1 MYKKDLIPN
10 FIIFHFGS
18 KNSLE
23 YQFSISLILNFCVK
37 MMNEKLNL
45 KWHSHADHF
54 QEVIGSLYSSV
65 ESSDVTLVCDDQV
78 KFKAHKFVLK
88 SCSPVFKSI
97 LEEANE
103 TDKAIVYLRGVN
115 QAELGTVLEFIY
127 LGQAALYQER
137 MNEFLKLGK
146 DLQIKQLKEVQDE
159 VDQNEKESEVAN
171 EEIVI
176 DNNDYIVSFEENEL
190 ASGDDIPYNNSEI
203 KAVSTEDLVDKVS
216 SIISSY
222 DTTCPQCGKV
232 FTQRA
237 SMMQHVREIHEGKK
251 FPCNMCSYQATRSSN
266 LTQHKLRVHKLELK
280 VKENKDCI

>member
-1 MYKKDLIPN
+1 
-10 FIIFHFGS
+10 
-18 KNSLE
+18 
-23 YQFSISLILNFCVK
+23 
-37 MMNEKLNL
+37 MNYEKFNL

-97 LEEANE
+97 LEEGNE
-103 TDKAIVYLRGVN
+103 TDKPIVYLRGVN
-115 QAELGTVLEFIY
+115 QAELGTILEFIY
-127 LGQAALYQER
+127 LGQAAVYQER

-146 DLQIKQLKEVQDE
+146 DLQIKQLKEVQDQD
-159 VDQNEKESEVAN
+159 DQSEKESEVAN
-171 EEIVI
+171 EVIIV
-176 DNNDYIVSFEENEL
+176 NNDYIVNFGENEI
-190 ASGDDIPYNNSEI
+190 ASGSDIPYNNSEI
-203 KAVSTEDLVDKVS
+203 EAVSTEYLVDKVS

-266 LTQHKLRVHKLELK
+266 LTKHKITVHRPK
-280 VKENKDCI
+280 V

>member
-1 MYKKDLIPN
+1 
-10 FIIFHFGS
+10 
-18 KNSLE
+18 
-23 YQFSISLILNFCVK
+23 
-37 MMNEKLNL
+37 MNYEKFNL

-54 QEVIGSLYSSV
+54 QEIIGSLYSNV
-65 ESSDVTLVCDDQV
+65 EYSDVTLVCDGQV

-88 SCSPVFKSI
+88 ACSPVFKSI

-103 TDKAIVYLRGVN
+103 TEKPIVYLRGVN

-137 MNEFLKLGK
+137 MNEFLKLGR
-146 DLQIKQLKEVQDE
+146 DLQIKQLKEVQDQD
-159 VDQNEKESEVAN
+159 DQNEKENEIAN
-171 EEIVI
+171 EKLVI
-176 DNNDYIVSFEENEL
+176 ASFNDIS
-190 ASGDDIPYNNSEI
+190 YNNSEI
-203 KAVSTEDLVDKVS
+203 EAVSTEDLVDKVS